1 MKLQRNRELQ
11 PRNKVRRLGGGP
23 PVLLC
28 NTLRARV
35 YPDEASAKSGT
46 PAPQI
51 IKLFFIRF
59 RIIFLSRKVTPAI
72 PAKEWRESGLELAL
86 VLQA

>member
-11 PRNKVRRLGGGP
+11 PRNKVRRLGGGA
-23 PVLLC
+23 C
-28 NTLRARV
+28 
-35 YPDEASAKSGT
+35 PDEASAKSGT

-59 RIIFLSRKVTPAI
+59 RIIFLSRKVTPAT
-72 PAKEWRESGLELAL
+72 PAKEWRESGLVLAL
-86 VLQA
+86 ALQT